1 MKIIKGLLL
10 SILAALPAIA
20 MSDEE
25 AAAAGV
31 MTAMGIGFLFLII
44 YIAIVIF
51 FVKAQNRLI
60 DTLEVNNKYIKT
72 GKVWTW
78 TQLIPLWSYVATG
91 VSIAKITNQFDT
103 YVQEKN
109 IQINPSNQYKPVWG
123 WLFLGF
129 SVAGM
134 IIPLVGFVALA
145 FFIIYWININ
155 SVVKSIKNVNSSL

>member
-1 MKIIKGLLL
+1 MKITKGSLL
-10 SILAALPAIA
+10 SMLASIPVFA

-25 AAAAGV
+25 AAAAGI
-31 MTAMGIGFLFLII
+31 MAAAGMGLLFLLI
-44 YIAIVIF
+44 YIVIVIF

-60 DTLEVNNKYIKT
+60 DTLEVENEYIKT

-109 IQINPSNQYKPVWG
+109 IQVNPSNQYKPVWG

-129 SVAGM
+129 SVAGAV
-134 IIPLVGFVALA
+134 IPLVGFAALA
-145 FFIIYWININ
+145 FFIIYWVNIN
-155 SVVKSIKNVNSSL
+155 SVVKAIKYSNN